1 MAKKAL
7 RLRKAQE
14 AGAAFRHALT
24 EGQEAERTRIA
35 RELHDDTIQTLIAVA
50 QSIDLATHWIESD
63 PKRAIDLLT
72 TARTQAVESVGSLRR
87 LIANL
92 RPPMLEELGLIPA
105 LKMLGQGEKDTHVE
119 IKVSGLERRLDET
132 IELALFRVAQEA
144 VQNAKRHGR
153 AEHITLQI
161 QFSPHELSLTISDD
175 GYGFQLPDQ
184 FDSLAM
190 SGHYGLL
197 GMMERLQQLS
207 GSIQI
212 FSKPEHGTQIRAVL
226 PVASAEQPTMTVFD
240 QVCGAVIQPER
251 AYGSVVYQGQRYFF
265 CCPIC
270 QGAFQQDPPLYLSPH
285 QPIESQ

>member
-1 MAKKAL
+1 MAKKAQ

-35 RELHDDTIQTLIAVA
+35 RELHDDTVQTLIAVA
-50 QSIDLATHWIESD
+50 QCIDLATRWIESD
-63 PKRAIDLLT
+63 PKPAIDLLT

-119 IKVSGLERRLDET
+119 VNVLGSERRLNEAV
-132 IELALFRVAQEA
+132 ELALFRVAQEA
-144 VQNAKRHGR
+144 VQNAKRHGQ
-153 AEHITLQI
+153 AQHITLQVH
-161 QFSPHELSLTISDD
+161 FSPHELTLTISDD
-175 GYGFQLPDQ
+175 GNGFQLPDQ

-190 SGHYGLL
+190 TGHYGLL
-197 GMMERLQQLS
+197 GMIERVQQLG

-212 FSKPEHGTQIRAVL
+212 ISKPEHGTQIRVVL
-226 PVASAEQPTMTVFD
+226 PVANAEQPTTTVLD
-240 QVCGAVIQPER
+240 PVCGALIQPER
-251 AYGSVVYQGQRYFF
+251 AYGSIVYHGQRYFF

-270 QGAFQQDPPLYLSPH
+270 QGAFQQDPPLYLSP
-285 QPIESQ
+285 QRPIESQ

>member
-35 RELHDDTIQTLIAVA
+35 RELHDDTVQTLIAVA
-50 QSIDLATHWIESD
+50 QCIDLATRWIESD

-119 IKVSGLERRLDET
+119 VNVLGSERRLNEAV
-132 IELALFRVAQEA
+132 ELALFRVAQEA
-144 VQNAKRHGR
+144 VQNAKRHGK
-153 AEHITLQI
+153 AQHITLQVH
-161 QFSPHELSLTISDD
+161 FSPHELTLTISDD
-175 GYGFQLPDQ
+175 GNGFQLPDQ

-190 SGHYGLL
+190 TGHYGLL
-197 GMMERLQQLS
+197 GMIERVQQLG

-212 FSKPEHGTQIRAVL
+212 FSKPEHGTQVRVVL
-226 PVASAEQPTMTVFD
+226 PVANAEQPTTTVLD
-240 QVCGAVIQPER
+240 PVCGALIQPER
-251 AYGSVVYQGQRYFF
+251 AYGSIVYQGQRYFF

-270 QGAFQQDPPLYLSPH
+270 QGAFQQDPPLYLSA
-285 QPIESQ
+285 QRPIESQ